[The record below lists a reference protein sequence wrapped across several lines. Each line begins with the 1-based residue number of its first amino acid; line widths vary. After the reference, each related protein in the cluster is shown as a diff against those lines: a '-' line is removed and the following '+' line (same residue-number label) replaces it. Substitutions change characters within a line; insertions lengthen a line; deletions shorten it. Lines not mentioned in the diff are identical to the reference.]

1 MQTPA
6 APARPGPDELVAAGR
21 KAAAR
26 YPAGLTAYVAGSLVE
41 GYGNPQS
48 DLDLF
53 VLFEG
58 APPVAEGGAVAA
70 AFDGAGIYRIDL
82 DYIDGIR
89 VDTECWPLQVVLDVA
104 RRLNEAK
111 AEDWTAPVSLPEE
124 VFQLA
129 HGVRIGLPVA
139 AEAEFARVRAA
150 FDWDHVCLLRYLR
163 HMSLYTAS
171 SEDAV
176 GAVQAG
182 DHATALLTSREALG
196 SATDALLAASGS
208 TNTKPKWRF
217 TKLRAMGLAD
227 VADRVMAAELDPD
240 PAPAALLD
248 RAKDRLR
255 IASDLTLTAAQA
267 VGRLSAAPG

>member
-6 APARPGPDELVAAGR
+6 PQTRPTTRDELVAAGR

-26 YPAGLTAYVAGSLVE
+26 YPGAVTAYVAGSLVE
-41 GYGNPQS
+41 GYGNAQS

-53 VLFEG
+53 VLFPD
-58 APPVAEGGAVAA
+58 APPQAEGGSAA

-82 DYIDGIR
+82 DYADGIR
-89 VDTECWPLQVVLDVA
+89 VDTECWPLPAVLDIA
-104 RRLNEAK
+104 KRLNQSP

-124 VFQLA
+124 LFQLV

-139 AEAEFARVRAA
+139 APEEFARVRAA

-163 HMSLYTAS
+163 HMSIYTGT
-171 SEDAV
+171 SEDGV

-182 DHATALLTSREALG
+182 DHATALLTSRQALG
-196 SATDALLAASGS
+196 AAADALLAASGS

-217 TKLRAMGLAD
+217 TKLRGMGMGDLAD
-227 VADRVMAAELDPD
+227 RILAAELDPD
-240 PAPAALLD
+240 PAPEALLA

-255 IASDLTLTAAQA
+255 LASDLTLTAAQA
-267 VGRLSAAPG
+267 VGRLSAGSG

>member
-6 APARPGPDELVAAGR
+6 APARPTREQLQAVGR

-26 YPAGLTAYVAGSLVE
+26 YPDAVTAYVAGSLVE
-41 GYGNPQS
+41 GYGNTQS

-58 APPVAEGGAVAA
+58 APPAADGGAAA
-70 AFDGAGIYRIDL
+70 AFDGAGVYRVDL
-82 DYIDGIR
+82 DYADGVR
-89 VDTECWPLQVVLDVA
+89 VDTECWPLPTVLDIA
-104 RRLNEAK
+104 RRLNDSS
-111 AEDWTAPVSLPEE
+111 AEDWTRPVSLPEE
-124 VFQLA
+124 LFQLV
-129 HGVRIGLPVA
+129 HGIRIGLPVA
-139 AEAEFARVRAA
+139 APEEFTRIQAA
-150 FDWDHVCLLRYLR
+150 FDWDHVCLLRYIR
-163 HMSLYTAS
+163 HLALYTGT

-196 SATDALLAASGS
+196 AATDALLAASGS

-217 TKLRAMGLAD
+217 TKLRGMGRDDLAEQIL
-227 VADRVMAAELDPD
+227 AAELDPD
-240 PAPAALLD
+240 PDPAALLA

-255 IASDLTLTAAQA
+255 LASDLTLAAAQA

>member
-6 APARPGPDELVAAGR
+6 APARPSPDELIAAGR

-26 YPAGLTAYVAGSLVE
+26 YPSGLTAFVAGSLVE
-41 GYGNPQS
+41 GYGNGQS

-53 VLFEG
+53 VLFAG
-58 APPVAEGGAVAA
+58 APPVAAGGGVAA
-70 AFDGAGIYRIDL
+70 AFDGAGVYRTDL
-82 DYIDGIR
+82 DYIDGVR
-89 VDTECWPLQVVLDVA
+89 VDTECWPLPAVLDIA
-104 RRLNEAK
+104 KRLNESP

-124 VFQLA
+124 LFQLV
-129 HGVRIGLPVA
+129 HGIRIGLPVA
-139 AEAEFARVRAA
+139 VPEEFERVRAA
-150 FDWDHVCLLRYLR
+150 FDWEHVCLLRYLR
-163 HMSLYTAS
+163 HMSIYTGT

-196 SATDALLAASGS
+196 AAADALLAASGS

-217 TKLRAMGLAD
+217 TKLRGMGLAD

-240 PAPAALLD
+240 PAPEALLA

-255 IASDLTLTAAQA
+255 LASDLTLAAAQA
-267 VGRLSAAPG
+267 VGRLSAAPR